1 MNIMRLI
8 YHEISKSKKFLGFV
22 ILLLV
27 ILNLNCKN
35 SNYGYPPDTYNQVTI
50 EQGIWGNVWF
60 WEGDFQPV
68 GFGKITPVVRTV
80 YVYELTPLDSGVI
93 GSRPFYS
100 QILTQLIASTQSN
113 STGFYQV
120 TLPEGEYSIFVKE
133 DSLYYANPSDGQFIN
148 PVEVVRDSVSKV
160 QIDIIYKAYF

>member
-1 MNIMRLI
+1 MRLI
-8 YHEISKSKKFLGFV
+8 YLEISKSKKFLGFV
-22 ILLLV
+22 ILLSI
-27 ILNLNCKN
+27 ILNSNCKKN
-35 SNYGYPPDTYNQVTI
+35 SYNHYPPDTSNQVTI

-80 YVYELTPLDSGVI
+80 CVYELTPLDSGVI

-120 TLPEGEYSIFVKE
+120 TLPEGEYSVFVKE
-133 DSLYYANPSDGQFIN
+133 DSLYYANPTDGQFIN
-148 PVEVVRDSVSKV
+148 PVEVVRDSVTKV
-160 QIDIIYKAYF
+160 QIDVMYKATF